1 MLIFYTAALCTTV
14 KYVPDKYGN
23 KWELL
28 NINYMSEEDGCDG
41 TIVVIEE
48 TSMAF

>member
-1 MLIFYTAALCTTV
+1 MLIFYARWS
-14 KYVPDKYGN
+14 KYVPDKYQN

-41 TIVVIEE
+41 TIMVKKLPC
-48 TSMAF
+48 MAF